1 MVGMVDVNS
10 FVAGS
15 NKVPMT
21 SNIMAPSRAR

>member
-1 MVGMVDVNS
+1 MVDVNS